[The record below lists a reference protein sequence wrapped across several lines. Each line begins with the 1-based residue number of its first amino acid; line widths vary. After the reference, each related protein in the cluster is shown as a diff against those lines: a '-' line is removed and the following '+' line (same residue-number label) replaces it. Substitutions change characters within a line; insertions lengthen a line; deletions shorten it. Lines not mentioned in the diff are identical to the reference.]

1 MKGIPMNHIIP
12 QLSRKQRSRLAKTA
26 KSCRDARLKTRY
38 LIVVNL
44 ARGRA
49 PARVAR
55 YLAVSRS
62 TVYRVAKRFREAGEA
77 GLIDRREENGQRKV
91 DQDYLEALRQIVS
104 KQPTDHGWPRPT
116 WTRELLVA
124 TMEQITEVSVSVGT
138 MSRALKRIGARRGR
152 PKPKVKCPWPKR
164 RKQRQLR
171 KIQRLIETLPKDEVV
186 VYEDEVD
193 IHLNPKIGL
202 DWMLRGQQKEVLTPG
217 KNEKRYLAGAYNP
230 HTGELIWV
238 EGEKKNALLFL
249 RLLWKLHETYP
260 NARRIHVIIDNYSIH
275 STEQVKVSLK
285 TEAGKR
291 LRLVPLPP
299 YCPDHN
305 RIEREWQELHANV
318 TRNHKCRTMDELMK
332 KVRSYLAKRNK
343 QLQSHHRLV
352 A

>member
-1 MKGIPMNHIIP
+1 M
-12 QLSRKQRSRLAKTA
+12 
-26 KSCRDARLKTRY
+26 
-38 LIVVNL
+38 
-44 ARGRA
+44 
-49 PARVAR
+49 
-55 YLAVSRS
+55 
-62 TVYRVAKRFREAGEA
+62 
-77 GLIDRREENGQRKV
+77 
-91 DQDYLEALRQIVS
+91 
-104 KQPTDHGWPRPT
+104 
-116 WTRELLVA
+116 
-124 TMEQITEVSVSVGT
+124 
-138 MSRALKRIGARRGR
+138 
-152 PKPKVKCPWPKR
+152 
-164 RKQRQLR
+164 
-171 KIQRLIETLPKDEVV
+171 
-186 VYEDEVD
+186 YEDEVD

-275 STEQVKVSLK
+275 STEQVQVSLK

-332 KVRSYLAKRNK
+332 QVRSYLAKRNK